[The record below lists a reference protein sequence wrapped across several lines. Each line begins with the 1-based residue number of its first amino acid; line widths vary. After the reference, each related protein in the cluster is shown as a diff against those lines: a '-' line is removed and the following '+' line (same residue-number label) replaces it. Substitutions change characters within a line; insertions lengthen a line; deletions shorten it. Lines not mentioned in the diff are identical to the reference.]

1 MFVKRNAKGEIELVS
16 RHLSPDCTE
25 YLAADAKDWRAFLVE
40 EGGAQMQWHESD
52 QQFIRVLEDLI
63 EALIESGTLDI
74 AKLPEAAR
82 SKLADRRLMRYQQ
95 QVDKAQIEL
104 RYCENQHEEH

>member
-1 MFVKRNAKGEIELVS
+1 MYVKRNAHGDIELVS

-25 YLAADAKDWRAFLVE
+25 YLAADAREWRAFLAE
-40 EGGAQMQWHESD
+40 ESGTQRQWHESD
-52 QQFIRVLEDLI
+52 QQLIRVLEDLI

-104 RYCENQHEEH
+104 RYFEEH

>member
-25 YLAADAKDWRAFLVE
+25 YLAADSREWRAFLAE
-40 EGGAQMQWHESD
+40 EGGPQTQWHESD
-52 QQFIRVLEDLI
+52 QQLIRVLEDLI

-95 QVDKAQIEL
+95 QVDEAQIEL
-104 RYCENQHEEH
+104 RYFENQHEEH